1 MVKNKIKYYG
11 ERMKTQVKLIAIIF
25 SLSILM
31 SGCNGKEIDSMENDI
46 TDQEIS
52 ESAIAEITSDNDADD
67 IVDIPAVEPSDDV
80 EIETDINP
88 VSNDSSE
95 KPDSEMDSEI
105 DPEIASYME
114 FNYDEV
120 DVNGLSKETLDLFVP
135 CAIYLENGSNTYN
148 EDILSSKEWDDIAE
162 FLFYFINTGNKNV
175 EFIHDYV
182 GEELLTKQW
191 RIKYEEWE
199 YLLKE
204 VLKEKNPQNVIDM
217 MDTEFGGEMG
227 VYYNPDDNYIYKE
240 VGTIGWG
247 YEEAKVREVRR
258 EGDTYIITYDLYSGF
273 TEIEAP
279 YSAVEVTIIES
290 PNKYGYSLVSVAVIR
305 EFDVWY

>member
-1 MVKNKIKYYG
+1 
-11 ERMKTQVKLIAIIF
+11 MKKQIKLIAIIF
-25 SLSILM
+25 SLSVLM

-46 TDQEIS
+46 NGQEIS
-52 ESAIAEITSDNDADD
+52 ENEIVESPDDNDTDD
-67 IVDIPAVEPSDDV
+67 IVDTPSVEPSDDV
-80 EIETDINP
+80 ETETGINP
-88 VSNDSSE
+88 DSNDSSE
-95 KPDSEMDSEI
+95 EIDSEI
-105 DPEIASYME
+105 DSEIASYSE

-120 DVNGLSKETLDLFVP
+120 DVKGLSKETLNLFAP
-135 CAIYLENGSNTYN
+135 CAIYLENGSNTDN
-148 EDILSSKEWDDIAE
+148 GDLLSSKEWDDIAE

-175 EFIHDYV
+175 EFVHDYV
-182 GEELLTKQW
+182 GDEILTKQW
-191 RIKYEEWE
+191 RIEYDEWE

-273 TEIEAP
+273 TKIEAP
-279 YSAVEVTIIES
+279 YSAVEVTITES
-290 PNKYGYSLVSVAVIR
+290 DNKYGYSLVSVDVIR